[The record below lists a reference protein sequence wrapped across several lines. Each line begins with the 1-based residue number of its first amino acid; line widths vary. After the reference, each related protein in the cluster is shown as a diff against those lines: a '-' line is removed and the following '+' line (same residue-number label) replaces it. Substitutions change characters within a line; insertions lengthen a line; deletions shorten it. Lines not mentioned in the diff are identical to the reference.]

1 MSRARTARR
10 SRRTIR
16 PKALCACTVRLDSQ
30 QKWNAATLAPE
41 DGANIAE
48 GCSATRIYLRE
59 FADRCVL
66 EALQWVKCPTEAM
79 HTRNIHDYGKTII
92 TSHRSHS
99 SAVPATWT
107 APADSLAAPAVPAGD
122 SGNGAYRDPPL
133 RCGPGAACRV
143 DASASAE
150 PGARRLGRGTSATAP
165 TAATAIAATATA
177 APVTP
182 WATACRG
189 GRRKARLAARR
200 SRAGLTR
207 GGGVP
212 PPVRGALAGAC
223 DIARAVLSH
232 GFRRGQQAY
241 SASDGTGV
249 PSPIWPPP
257 LSRCESLTG
266 ALDLPL
272 ATVCNLSYARSN
284 LFKFVM
290 T

>member
-1 MSRARTARR
+1 M
-10 SRRTIR
+10 
-16 PKALCACTVRLDSQ
+16 
-30 QKWNAATLAPE
+30 
-41 DGANIAE
+41 AE

-59 FADRCVL
+59 FADQCVL
-66 EALQWVKCPTEAM
+66 EALQWVKCPTEAKRK
-79 HTRNIHDYGKTII
+79 RNIHDYGKTII

-99 SAVPATWT
+99 SAAPATWT
-107 APADSLAAPAVPAGD
+107 VPAESPAAPAVPAGD
-122 SGNGAYRDPPL
+122 SGNQAYRDTPP

-165 TAATAIAATATA
+165 TAATTMAT
-177 APVTP
+177 PVTP
-182 WATACRG
+182 WATVRRG
-189 GRRKARLAARR
+189 VRRKARLAARR

-212 PPVRGALAGAC
+212 PPVRGALRGAC
-223 DIARAVLSH
+223 GVTRAALSH

-249 PSPIWPPP
+249 PSPIWPPL

-266 ALDLPL
+266 ALDLLL
-272 ATVCNLSYARSN
+272 ATERNLSYAKSN